1 MMCDERIFSP
11 QIEELSKNLEV
22 TIADISSFSSVRE
35 LASDVLKKAPNSFSL
50 LGHSMGGIVAMEIYS
65 QEPNRIEKLILMDTN
80 PKAELDEVKLKRE
93 PQIKDVREGKLL
105 EVMRDEMK
113 PNYLAES
120 ENKSTVLDVCMDM
133 ALSLGP
139 DVFINQSRALQKR
152 ADQLNTIQS
161 INIPVLIMC
170 GSEDKLC
177 TVERHE
183 MMHNMISD
191 SDLKIINNA
200 GHMPTLEQPRDCL
213 LYTSPSPRD
222 LSTSRMPSSA

>member
-1 MMCDERIFSP
+1 MVPGMMCDERIFSP

-35 LASDVLKKAPNSFSL
+35 LASDVLKKAPKFFSL

-93 PQIKDVREGKLL
+93 PQIRDVNKGKLL

-120 ENKSTVLDVCMDM
+120 ENKTSVLNVCMDM
-133 ALSLGP
+133 ALNLGP
-139 DVFINQSRALQKR
+139 DVFINQSRALQSR
-152 ADQLNTIQS
+152 LDQQNTIQS
-161 INIPVLIMC
+161 IKIPVLLMC
-170 GSEDKLC
+170 GAEDKLC
-177 TVERHE
+177 PVERHE
-183 MMHNMISD
+183 LMHNIISN
-191 SDLKIINNA
+191 SKLEVIKNA
-200 GHMPTLEQPRDCL
+200 GHMPTLEQPIKTTEVL
-213 LYTSPSPRD
+213 KKWL
-222 LSTSRMPSSA
+222 MN

>member
-1 MMCDERIFSP
+1 MVPGMMCDERIFSP

-22 TIADISSFSSVRE
+22 TVADISSFPTVRE
-35 LASDVLKKAPNSFSL
+35 LASDLLKKAPKSFSL

-120 ENKSTVLDVCMDM
+120 ENKSSVLDVCMDM

-177 TVERHE
+177 PVERHE

-200 GHMPTLEQPRDCL
+200 GHMPTLEQPGETTEVL
-213 LYTSPSPRD
+213 KEWL
-222 LSTSRMPSSA
+222 MK

>member
-1 MMCDERIFSP
+1 MVPGMMCDERIFSP
-11 QIEELSKNLEV
+11 QIEALSQNLEV
-22 TIADISSFSSVRE
+22 TIADISNFSSVRE
-35 LASDVLKKAPNSFSL
+35 LASDVLKKAPKKFSL

-65 QEPNRIEKLILMDTN
+65 QAPNRIEKLILMDTN

-93 PQIKDVREGKLL
+93 PQIREVNKGKLL

-120 ENKSTVLDVCMDM
+120 ENKRSVLNICMEM

-139 DVFINQSRALQKR
+139 DVFINQSRALQSR
-152 ADQLNTIQS
+152 LDQQNTIQS

-177 TVERHE
+177 PVERHE

-200 GHMPTLEQPRDCL
+200 GHMPTLEQPRETTEVIKEWL
-213 LYTSPSPRD
+213 MR
-222 LSTSRMPSSA
+222 

>member
-1 MMCDERIFSP
+1 MVPGMMCDERIFSP
-11 QIEELSKNLEV
+11 QIEELSQNLEV
-22 TIADISSFSSVRE
+22 TIADISRYPTVRE
-35 LASDVLKKAPNSFSL
+35 LASDVLKKAPNKFSL

-65 QEPNRIEKLILMDTN
+65 QEPKRIEKLILMDTN

-93 PQIKDVREGKLL
+93 PQIREVNKGKLL

-120 ENKSTVLDVCMDM
+120 ENKRSVLNVCMDM
-133 ALSLGP
+133 ALTLGP
-139 DVFINQSRALQKR
+139 DVFINQSRALQTR
-152 ADQLNTIQS
+152 ADQQNTIQS
-161 INIPVLIMC
+161 IKIPVLIMC

-177 TVERHE
+177 PVERHE

-200 GHMPTLEQPRDCL
+200 GHMPTLEQPRETTEVL
-213 LYTSPSPRD
+213 KEWL
-222 LSTSRMPSSA
+222 MK

>member
-1 MMCDERIFSP
+1 MVPGMMCDERIFSP
-11 QIEELSKNLEV
+11 QIEALSQNLEV
-22 TIADISSFSSVRE
+22 TIADISNFSSVRE
-35 LASDVLKKAPNSFSL
+35 LASDVLKKAPKKFSL

-93 PQIKDVREGKLL
+93 PQIREVNNGKLI

-120 ENKSTVLDVCMDM
+120 ENKRSVLNVCMDM
-133 ALSLGP
+133 ALTLGP
-139 DVFINQSRALQKR
+139 DVFINQSRALQSR
-152 ADQLNTIQS
+152 LDQQNTIQS
-161 INIPVLIMC
+161 IKIPVLILC

-177 TVERHE
+177 PVERHE
-183 MMHNMISD
+183 MMHNMITD

-200 GHMPTLEQPRDCL
+200 GHMPTLEQPRETTEVIKEWL
-213 LYTSPSPRD
+213 MR
-222 LSTSRMPSSA
+222 

>member
-1 MMCDERIFSP
+1 
-11 QIEELSKNLEV
+11 
-22 TIADISSFSSVRE
+22 
-35 LASDVLKKAPNSFSL
+35 
-50 LGHSMGGIVAMEIYS
+50 MGGIVAMEIYS

-93 PQIKDVREGKLL
+93 PQIREVNKGKLL

-120 ENKSTVLDVCMDM
+120 ENKSSVLNVCMDM

-139 DVFINQSRALQKR
+139 DVFINQSRALQSR
-152 ADQLNTIQS
+152 LDQQNTIQS

-177 TVERHE
+177 PVERHE

-200 GHMPTLEQPRDCL
+200 GHMPTLEQPRETTEVIKEWL
-213 LYTSPSPRD
+213 MR
-222 LSTSRMPSSA
+222 

>member
-1 MMCDERIFSP
+1 MVPGMMCDERIFSP
-11 QIEELSKNLEV
+11 QIEALSQNLEV
-22 TIADISSFSSVRE
+22 TIADISNFSSVRE
-35 LASDVLKKAPNSFSL
+35 LASDVLKKAPKKFSL

-93 PQIKDVREGKLL
+93 PQIREVNNGKLL

-120 ENKSTVLDVCMDM
+120 ENKTSVLNVCMDM
-133 ALSLGP
+133 ALNLGP
-139 DVFINQSRALQKR
+139 DVFINQSRALQSR
-152 ADQLNTIQS
+152 LDQQNTIQS
-161 INIPVLIMC
+161 IKIPVLILC

-177 TVERHE
+177 PVERHE

-200 GHMPTLEQPRDCL
+200 GHMPTLEQPRETTEVIKEWL
-213 LYTSPSPRD
+213 MR
-222 LSTSRMPSSA
+222 

>member
-1 MMCDERIFSP
+1 MVPGMMCDERIFSP

-22 TIADISSFSSVRE
+22 TVADISSFPTVRE
-35 LASDVLKKAPNSFSL
+35 LASDLLKKAPKSFSL
-50 LGHSMGGIVAMEIYS
+50 LGHSMGGIIAMEIYS

-120 ENKSTVLDVCMDM
+120 ENKSSVLDVCMDM

-152 ADQLNTIQS
+152 GDQLNTIQS

-200 GHMPTLEQPRDCL
+200 GHMPTLEQPRETTEVL
-213 LYTSPSPRD
+213 KEWL
-222 LSTSRMPSSA
+222 MK

>member
-1 MMCDERIFSP
+1 MVPGMMCDERIFSP
-11 QIEELSKNLEV
+11 QIEELSKNIEV
-22 TIADISSFSSVRE
+22 TVADISNFSSVSE
-35 LASDVLKKAPNSFSL
+35 LASDVLKKAPKSFSL

-65 QEPNRIEKLILMDTN
+65 QEPKRIEKLILMDTN

-93 PQIKDVREGKLL
+93 PQIREVNKGKLL

-120 ENKSTVLDVCMDM
+120 ENKRSVLNVCMDM
-133 ALSLGP
+133 ALTLGP
-139 DVFINQSRALQKR
+139 DVFINQSRALQSR
-152 ADQLNTIQS
+152 LDQQNTIQS
-161 INIPVLIMC
+161 IKIPVLIMC

-177 TVERHE
+177 PVERHE

-200 GHMPTLEQPRDCL
+200 GHMPTLEQPRETTEVL
-213 LYTSPSPRD
+213 KEWLMR
-222 LSTSRMPSSA
+222 

>member
-1 MMCDERIFSP
+1 MVPGMMCDERIFSP

-22 TIADISSFSSVRE
+22 TVADISSFPTVRE
-35 LASDVLKKAPNSFSL
+35 LASDLLKKAPKSFSL

-120 ENKSTVLDVCMDM
+120 ENKSSVLDVCMDM

-161 INIPVLIMC
+161 INILVLIMC

-200 GHMPTLEQPRDCL
+200 GHMPTLEQPGETTEVL
-213 LYTSPSPRD
+213 KEWL
-222 LSTSRMPSSA
+222 MK

>member
-1 MMCDERIFSP
+1 MVPGMMCDERIFSP

-22 TIADISSFSSVRE
+22 TVADISNFSSVSE
-35 LASDVLKKAPNSFSL
+35 LASDVLKKAPKSFSL

-65 QEPNRIEKLILMDTN
+65 QEPKRIEKLILMDTN

-93 PQIKDVREGKLL
+93 PQIKEVNKGKLL

-120 ENKSTVLDVCMDM
+120 ENKRSVLNVCMDM
-133 ALSLGP
+133 ALTLGP
-139 DVFINQSRALQKR
+139 DVFINQSRALQSR
-152 ADQLNTIQS
+152 LDQQNTIQS
-161 INIPVLIMC
+161 IKIPVLIMC

-177 TVERHE
+177 PVERHE

-191 SDLKIINNA
+191 SDLIIINNA
-200 GHMPTLEQPRDCL
+200 GHMPTLEQPRETTEVIKEWL
-213 LYTSPSPRD
+213 MR
-222 LSTSRMPSSA
+222 

>member
-1 MMCDERIFSP
+1 MVPGMMCDERIFSP
-11 QIEELSKNLEV
+11 QIEALSQNLEV
-22 TIADISSFSSVRE
+22 TIADISNFSSVRE
-35 LASDVLKKAPNSFSL
+35 LASDVLKKAPKKFSL

-93 PQIKDVREGKLL
+93 PQIREVNKGKLL

-120 ENKSTVLDVCMDM
+120 ENKRSVLNICMDM

-139 DVFINQSRALQKR
+139 DVFINQSRALQSR
-152 ADQLNTIQS
+152 LDQQNTIQS
-161 INIPVLIMC
+161 INIPVLVMC

-177 TVERHE
+177 PVERHE

-200 GHMPTLEQPRDCL
+200 GHMPTLEQPRETTEVIKEWL
-213 LYTSPSPRD
+213 MR
-222 LSTSRMPSSA
+222 

>member
-1 MMCDERIFSP
+1 MVPGMMCDERIFSP
-11 QIEELSKNLEV
+11 QIEELSQNLEV
-22 TIADISSFSSVRE
+22 TIADISNFSSVSE
-35 LASDVLKKAPNSFSL
+35 LASDVLKKAPKSFSL

-65 QEPNRIEKLILMDTN
+65 QEPKRIEKLILMDTN

-93 PQIKDVREGKLL
+93 PQIKEVNKGKLL

-120 ENKSTVLDVCMDM
+120 ENKRSVLNVCMDM
-133 ALSLGP
+133 ALTLGP
-139 DVFINQSRALQKR
+139 DVFINQSRALQSR
-152 ADQLNTIQS
+152 LDQQNTIQS
-161 INIPVLIMC
+161 IKIPVLIMC

-177 TVERHE
+177 PVERHE

-200 GHMPTLEQPRDCL
+200 GHMPTLDQPRETTDVIKEWL
-213 LYTSPSPRD
+213 MR
-222 LSTSRMPSSA
+222 